1 MAPLAP
7 LATPML
13 RSPKGCK
20 NIPGNANE
28 GLTKLCKNLL
38 KHASKSSKRYEIW
51 LIQKRSLRKKLVAT
65 HLKNTQKKLKN
76 LFEKVWSPKM
86 RS

>member
-1 MAPLAP
+1 MFDFRLITLFCLEKRLSKHKIFLKIWEGMAPLAP

-38 KHASKSSKRYEIW
+38 KHASKSS
-51 LIQKRSLRKKLVAT
+51 
-65 HLKNTQKKLKN
+65 
-76 LFEKVWSPKM
+76 
-86 RS
+86 